1 MENIAK
7 SNPKPTVIVHGD
19 GSDQQLA
26 KSIWALLAGHEI
38 RFVSTKTNDELMRE
52 ALKATLIIMS
62 MKTPGDDP
70 CQTAMMVAGNSYITA
85 DIMGFC
91 PNASVHDRVQF
102 LTYGFDYAFND
113 EFAKFPEFRQV
124 LLKKIEK
131 GRLRLDTKIQ
141 EEEYRRFKASLGA
154 SPDAFI
160 VFDQD
165 KKIFFVSHH
174 YKRAYPR
181 SANKLTRG
189 LDVLEAFEMLSQEQ
203 GVSPSD
209 PRYIEMK
216 GFWESLEGIREF
228 DLGDGRIWRMK
239 AAKLDEE
246 QGTIVTTTDITVY
259 RKQKHELEAL
269 SKELG
274 DALNKEQEYSG
285 LQKQFVNMVS
295 HEFRTPLTIIDGH
308 AQILNRKADEISAD
322 DIRNRSKTIRSAVSR
337 LVSMMEGVLSSNLLK
352 TGKLQIIC
360 ETIDLKALVRDL
372 CDDHREL
379 AKNYDI
385 VIDMQNVPEIVS
397 VDKKVISLIISN
409 LLSNAIK
416 YTRDNPK
423 IIVKIDVSTDWLTI
437 RVKDNGIGIPYDE
450 LPRIFE
456 RYFRAST
463 ATGIPG
469 TGIGLS
475 LVKDL
480 TEAYQGRLEVN
491 SVVSQGTEFIIYLP
505 TNGPAGEGNSQ

>member
-1 MENIAK
+1 
-7 SNPKPTVIVHGD
+7 
-19 GSDQQLA
+19 
-26 KSIWALLAGHEI
+26 
-38 RFVSTKTNDELMRE
+38 
-52 ALKATLIIMS
+52 
-62 MKTPGDDP
+62 
-70 CQTAMMVAGNSYITA
+70 
-85 DIMGFC
+85 
-91 PNASVHDRVQF
+91 
-102 LTYGFDYAFND
+102 
-113 EFAKFPEFRQV
+113 
-124 LLKKIEK
+124 
-131 GRLRLDTKIQ
+131 
-141 EEEYRRFKASLGA
+141 
-154 SPDAFI
+154 
-160 VFDQD
+160 
-165 KKIFFVSHH
+165 
-174 YKRAYPR
+174 
-181 SANKLTRG
+181 
-189 LDVLEAFEMLSQEQ
+189 
-203 GVSPSD
+203 
-209 PRYIEMK
+209 
-216 GFWESLEGIREF
+216 
-228 DLGDGRIWRMK
+228 
-239 AAKLDEE
+239 
-246 QGTIVTTTDITVY
+246 
-259 RKQKHELEAL
+259 
-269 SKELG
+269 
-274 DALNKEQEYSG
+274 
-285 LQKQFVNMVS
+285 MVS

-379 AKNYDI
+379 AKNHDI
-385 VIDMQNVPEIVS
+385 VIDMQSVPESVS

-423 IIVKIDVSTDWLTI
+423 IIVKVDVSTDWLTI

-491 SVVSQGTEFIIYLP
+491 SVVNQGTEFIIYLP
-505 TNGPAGEGNSQ
+505 ISGPAGEGNSQ

>member
-26 KSIWALLAGHEI
+26 KTIWVLLAGHEI

-52 ALKATLIIMS
+52 ALKATLIILS
-62 MKTPGDDP
+62 MQKPGDDS
-70 CQTAMMVAGNSYITA
+70 CQTAMMVAGNPYITA

-91 PNASVHDRVQF
+91 PNASVHERVQF

-113 EFAKFPEFRQV
+113 DFTKLPEFRQV

-165 KKIFFVSHH
+165 RKIFFVSHH

-181 SANKLTRG
+181 SASKLIRG
-189 LDVLEAFEMLSQEQ
+189 LDVVDAFEMLSQEQ
-203 GVSPSD
+203 GVGPSD

-216 GFWESLEGIREF
+216 GFWENLEGIREF

-239 AAKLDEE
+239 AAKLDEG
-246 QGTIVTTTDITVY
+246 QGTIVTTTDITIY
-259 RKQKHELEAL
+259 KKHKQELEAL
-269 SKELG
+269 STELG
-274 DALNKEQEYSG
+274 EALNKEQEYSG

-308 AQILNRKADEISAD
+308 AQILNRKADEISAE

-352 TGKLQIIC
+352 TGKLQVIR
-360 ETIDLKALVRDL
+360 ENIDLKTLVRDL

-379 AKNYDI
+379 AKNHDI
-385 VIDMQNVPEIVS
+385 VIETQNVPETVP
-397 VDKKVISLIISN
+397 VDKKIVSLIISN

-416 YTRDNPK
+416 YTRDDPR
-423 IIVKIDVSTDWLTI
+423 IFVKIDISDNWI
-437 RVKDNGIGIPYDE
+437 SIIVKDNGIGIPYDE

-491 SVVSQGTEFIIYLP
+491 SVVNQGTEFVIHLP
-505 TNGPAGEGNSQ
+505 IKAPEGQGD